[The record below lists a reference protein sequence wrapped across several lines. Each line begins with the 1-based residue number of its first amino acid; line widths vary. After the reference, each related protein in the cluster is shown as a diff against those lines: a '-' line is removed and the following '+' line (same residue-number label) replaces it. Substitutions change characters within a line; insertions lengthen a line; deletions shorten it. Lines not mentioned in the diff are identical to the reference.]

1 MSVLCELY
9 FNEAIHEKVKTNL
22 SQKQSGH
29 NRDPFFYF
37 VQNCGKTNARFSF
50 FFNAMIG
57 TLKMHKETD
66 RALHESGN
74 YISAMFSIDTTNKES
89 GTKLNNYYINILLQ

>member
-1 MSVLCELY
+1 
-9 FNEAIHEKVKTNL
+9 
-22 SQKQSGH
+22 
-29 NRDPFFYF
+29 
-37 VQNCGKTNARFSF
+37 
-50 FFNAMIG
+50 MIG

-74 YISAMFSIDTTNKES
+74 YISVMFSIDTTNKES